1 MNDSSGNSFYN
12 RLNEAANGNL
22 TDVTYDSK
30 SNNYVN
36 AGTIYSNNVQT
47 QQNGIEFRKLVPED
61 HLFIKNNTKKY
72 AEIYNISEKEAKQR
86 LVLGSRT
93 LVDTQD
99 NIMINK
105 IINKTKTNT
114 IMTKNELTQTQ
125 GFIMKESLG
134 LTYMDGIDNSKVPL
148 MTQSQDKEDDYSYV
162 PNIQDAINPDIIG
175 AGAFLKIGKV
185 APSVFNSSKTIL
197 NKGTATYD
205 AAGRQTSIFI
215 NSTVKPSVFSGL
227 KHNKDTVFAIKNS
240 VTSTYDN
247 VTFGTMNQFNKIAPN
262 TTNKYLTNSS
272 KVNEGILDSVSD
284 YTLLG
289 IPSPS
294 KIGYGIGGYGLIS
307 DYLDKKKEE
316 K

>member
-30 SNNYVN
+30 SNDYVN
-36 AGTIYSNNVQT
+36 SGTIYSNNVQT
-47 QQNGIEFRKLVPED
+47 QKNGIEYRKLVPED

-148 MTQSQDKEDDYSYV
+148 MTQPEAKKDNHSYL
-162 PNIQDAINPDIIG
+162 PNTQDAINPDIVG
-175 AGAFLKIGKV
+175 AGAFLKIGNGAIKFT
-185 APSVFNSSKTIL
+185 PSVFNSGKTIL
-197 NKGTATYD
+197 NKGIATYD
-205 AAGRQTSIFI
+205 TAGRQTSIFV
-215 NSTVKPSVFSGL
+215 NSTVKPSINAGVKRNQG
-227 KHNKDTVFAIKNS
+227 AINDIEGIGN
-240 VTSTYDN
+240 YYY
-247 VTFGTMNQFNKIAPN
+247 NKIPGS
-262 TTNKYLTNSS
+262 KYYKPEDIDAFSN
-272 KVNEGILDSVSD
+272 
-284 YTLLG
+284 
-289 IPSPS
+289 PSMP
-294 KIGYGIGGYGLIS
+294 GYGIGGATAFV
-307 DYLDKKKEE
+307 LDGAKNLYDSYIKEKKKND
-316 K
+316 